1 MSIRVS
7 KPFDFL
13 RVKMFCFSFAVERC
27 FRFFQTDFFLAVG
40 LQNGQICLFDVLG
53 NGDFRL
59 RLEEK
64 SNLNEENRPVIDVIW
79 SSDSKWLL
87 VVFDENRYELC
98 ELKQCEK

>member
-13 RVKMFCFSFAVERC
+13 RVKMFFFSLISKV
-27 FRFFQTDFFLAVG
+27 FFVFSDGFFLAVG

-64 SNLNEENRPVIDVIW
+64 SNSNDENRPVIDVIW

-87 VVFDENRYELC
+87 VVFDENRHELC
-98 ELKQCEK
+98 ESKQRKK